1 MKKLLLLI
9 SLTLAVLSAQETG
22 AQYLIVTHDAYY
34 DALQPLVLWKTQKGM
49 KAKIVKLSDIGTD
62 STQIRDYIINAYNN
76 WPIQPE
82 YLLLVGNKYQIPFPR
97 YVHPGNILSYS
108 DNYYA
113 NVTGDFHN
121 ELYHGRLWVSDTTQ
135 VHTVVAKIL
144 GYEKNP
150 HMSDSLWFRKG
161 VTIVNEYEPGGPY
174 SDSVYWADARF
185 AIQHMLNA
193 GYIHVDSLSYYLGH
207 DSSDVI
213 EAINDGRSYILYRGI
228 GSPDWFWPFQ
238 GIYPAQMT
246 NGFKMP
252 VVLSAT
258 CATVE
263 GIGRNWLV
271 AETPNQPKG
280 IVGFFGATT
289 SLYAAAEMRS
299 ALCCGTTASIFGD
312 SSNLGKAAE
321 AGRLNYYAR
330 FRDLLEYHSWT
341 LLGDPELTMW
351 TDTPKELVV
360 GHNMHFSTGIC
371 TASVYVLHDLAPV
384 PGALVCVMAKLDSS
398 FYHQSYTDNNGA
410 IQFVD
415 TLHIPCD
422 SVYFTVTGYNLRTY
436 QNARPVYYSDGPYIS
451 LSSYRL
457 ADSISGNHDGIAN
470 PAEDIEVPFN
480 LRNWGNVTA
489 YGITATLSKALPDT
503 FCTVYDTVK
512 YVGNIGPLDSICVGP
527 DGFNIAIDSNCPD
540 LHTIALRL
548 VMHDSNDHTWTSDFD
563 LTVHAPIILYQE
575 YNFPGNYKF
584 TAAGDTN
591 ELFVELA
598 NVGSY
603 EAIDVVG
610 TLLCSDSCVTIV
622 DSVASFGAIPPEGTT
637 SNQADPF
644 IISTNPALSSCH
656 VAELALHV
664 VSGAYSVSHNFTIY
678 IGQKDYIVWDPDPNH
693 SSGPTIHS
701 CLAQLNFLGDY
712 SETFPLDYLNIYK
725 TLFTCLGIN
734 PNKYIIYDTSVVI
747 PEIEQLLGAG
757 GRMYLEGGDVWYLDP
772 SAGGYSFAPSFHILP
787 MWNSIGPCTGVSGID
802 GTFTQGMDFSY
813 GGENSSIDR
822 IDPTGAGILI
832 LSSPPNGYGCGVAAN
847 NQTLGLSLEL
857 GGLTDSI
864 VPSTKAILIDSI
876 MNYFGIPP
884 TCITASRQF
893 GVTPTMSLACYPNPA
908 RRMTDIRYLIPVM
921 GDRRPTLRIYDATGR
936 LIRDLSAQLSVIGH
950 PSSVVWDGCDDL
962 GRRLA
967 QGVYFVHFQTSG
979 FKEVV
984 KTILL
989 H

>member
-9 SLTLAVLSAQETG
+9 SVACAVLSAQETG
-22 AQYLIVTHDAYY
+22 ARYLIITHDAYF
-34 DALQPLVLWKTQKGM
+34 DALQPLALWKTQKGM
-49 KAKIVKLSDIGTD
+49 KAKTVKLSDIGTD
-62 STQIRDYIINAYNN
+62 STQIRNYIINAYND

-82 YLLLVGNKYQIPFPR
+82 YLLLVGSKYQIPFPR
-97 YVHPGNILSYS
+97 YIHPGNILSHS

-113 NVTGDFHN
+113 DVTGDFHN
-121 ELYHGRLWVSDTTQ
+121 ELYHGRLWVSDTTEVQ
-135 VHTVVAKIL
+135 TVVAKIV

-150 HMSDSLWFRKG
+150 HLSDSLWFRKG
-161 VTIVNEYEPGGPY
+161 MTIVNEYEPGQPS
-174 SDSVYWADARF
+174 SDSLYWEDARF

-193 GYIHVDSLSYYLGH
+193 GYLHVDSLSYYLGH
-207 DSSDVI
+207 DSSHVI

-228 GSPDWFWPFQ
+228 GFLDWVWPFQ
-238 GIYPAQMT
+238 GIHPAQMT

-271 AETPNQPKG
+271 AGTPDQPKG
-280 IVGFFGATT
+280 VVGFFGTTT
-289 SLYAAAEMRS
+289 SLFAAAEMRS
-299 ALCCGTTASIFGD
+299 ALCRGTTASIFGD

-321 AGRLNYYAR
+321 AGRLNYYAQ
-330 FRDLLEYHSWT
+330 FQDLLDYHSWT
-341 LLGDPELTMW
+341 LLGDPELTIW

-360 GHNMHFSTGIC
+360 GHNMHLSTGIC
-371 TASVYVLHDLAPV
+371 TASVYVLNNSVPL

-398 FYHQSYTDNNGA
+398 FYHQGYTDNNGT

-436 QNARPVYYSDGPYIS
+436 HNSRPVYYSDGPYVS

-480 LRNWGNVTA
+480 LQNWGNVTA
-489 YGITATLSKALPDT
+489 YGITATLSKMLPDT
-503 FCTVYDTVK
+503 LWTIYDTVK
-512 YVGNIGPLDSICVGP
+512 YVGNIPPLDSICVGP

-548 VMHDSNDHTWTSDFD
+548 VMHDSSAHTWTSDFD
-563 LTVHAPIILYQE
+563 FTVHAPIILYQD

-584 TAAGDTN
+584 TPAGDTN

-603 EAIDVVG
+603 EATDVVG

-656 VAELALHV
+656 VAELTLQI
-664 VSGAYSVSHNFTIY
+664 VSGAYSVSHNFSIY
-678 IGQKDYIVWDPDPNH
+678 IGQKDYIIWDPDLNH

-701 CLAQLNFLGDY
+701 CLTQLNFLGDY
-712 SETFPLDYLNIYK
+712 SETFPSGYLNIYK
-725 TLFTCLGIN
+725 TLLTSLGIT
-734 PNKYIIYDTSVVI
+734 PNKFVIYDTSIVI
-747 PEIEQLLGAG
+747 PEIEQFLSAG

-772 SAGGYSFAPSFHILP
+772 SAGGYSFAPFFHISPL
-787 MWNSIGPCTGVSGID
+787 WNSIGPCTGVSGID
-802 GTFTQGMDFSY
+802 GTFTEDMYFNY
-813 GGENSSIDR
+813 GGETSSIDR
-822 IDPTGAGILI
+822 IEATGAGVLI
-832 LSSPPNGYGCGVAAN
+832 FSSAINGYGCGVAAN
-847 NQTLGLSLEL
+847 NQTIGLSLEL

-864 VPSTKAILIDSI
+864 APSTKAVLIDSI

-884 TCITASRQF
+884 TGVTATRQF
-893 GVTPTMSLACYPNPA
+893 SATPAINLTCYPNPT
-908 RRMTDIRYLIPVM
+908 RRMTDIRYLISVM
-921 GDRRPTLRIYDATGR
+921 GNHTPTLRIYDAAGR
-936 LIRDLSAQLSVIGH
+936 LVRDLSTQLSVIGY
-950 PSSVVWDGCDDL
+950 PSSVIWNGCDDL

-967 QGVYFVHFQTSG
+967 QGVYFVRL
-979 FKEVV
+979 EVQDTKISV
-984 KTILL
+984 KTILI